1 MFSPKHQQSHVQ
13 RCRDPRLELICDDA
27 RKQLEQY
34 PGTFDVII
42 GDLADPVFGG
52 PCYQLYTDDF
62 YKNVVMK
69 KLNAGGI
76 FVTQSG
82 PCGVLSSHEVFAPI
96 HNTLKSSFA
105 QVIPYSCHIPAFAD
119 EWVCFTVCSY
129 SAYQTWSTVS

>member
-1 MFSPKHQQSHVQ
+1 M
-13 RCRDPRLELICDDA
+13 ELICDDA

-34 PGTFDVII
+34 RGTFDVII

-69 KLNAGGI
+69 KLNPGGI

-82 PCGVLSSHEVFAPI
+82 PCGVLTAHEVFAPV
-96 HNTLKSSFA
+96 HNTLKSTFPV
-105 QVIPYSCHIPAFAD
+105 VIPYSCHVPAFAD
-119 EWVCFTVCSY
+119 EWVCFKLRIATNHHY
-129 SAYQTWSTVS
+129 LI